1 MARSAIISPRLLVIL
16 GAGAGLAALC
26 GPAAAQDLGRCLAIP
41 DVNQRVQCYD
51 AIARAQ
57 QAGTATASASAS
69 APVAAPVAT
78 PAAPDAQPVA
88 PAVAARQDFGLSAA
102 QREAR
107 LPETQQQLD
116 EVSVTVST
124 ARPVG
129 PGYWQFA
136 MTDGS
141 VWRVEEVLRS
151 FRPPRAGDKVT
162 IVRGALGAYYLDA
175 DRQPR
180 VRIKRVS

>member
-1 MARSAIISPRLLVIL
+1 MARSTSISPRLLMVL
-16 GAGAGLAALC
+16 GAGAGLAALA
-26 GPAAAQDLGRCLAIP
+26 GPASAQDLGRCLAIP

-57 QAGTATASASAS
+57 QANP
-69 APVAAPVAT
+69 APAPAVQAAAPVAT
-78 PAAPDAQPVA
+78 HVAPAAQPAAP
-88 PAVAARQDFGLSAA
+88 AATVREEFGLSAA
-102 QREAR
+102 QRDAR
-107 LPETQQQLD
+107 LPEQQRQL
-116 EVSVTVST
+116 EEITVTVAS
-124 ARPVG
+124 ARSVG
-129 PGYWQFA
+129 PGYWQFG
-136 MTDGS
+136 MSDGS

-151 FRPPRAGDKVT
+151 FRPPRKGDQVS

>member
-1 MARSAIISPRLLVIL
+1 MARSATISPRLLVIL
-16 GAGAGLAALC
+16 GAGAGLAALAS
-26 GPAAAQDLGRCLAIP
+26 PASAQDLGRCLAIP

-51 AIARAQ
+51 TIARAQ
-57 QAGTATASASAS
+57 QASGAAAPAVPSAAPG
-69 APVAAPVAT
+69 AAAAPAVPVAAAT
-78 PAAPDAQPVA
+78 PPAADT
-88 PAVAARQDFGLSAA
+88 RQDFGLSAA
-102 QREAR
+102 QRDAR
-107 LPETQQQLD
+107 LPEAQRQL
-116 EVSVTVST
+116 EEISVTVAS
-124 ARPVG
+124 ARAVG
-129 PGYWQFA
+129 PGYWQLG

-151 FRPPRAGDKVT
+151 FRPPRSGDQVS